1 MEPKCSLFG
10 EWVNLSLHLQWEEFD
25 VYQAAT
31 QSMCC
36 GSWRLQPGLECSSV
50 AGGLRTLETLHAR
63 HQTAEKSTDAFV
75 SLIMSGRLSQPD
87 RRQRLPGRAKLM
99 GASGGERVL
108 GDPRYKQ
115 IVYFPLRKRR
125 ADLHLWSTAA
135 VLYTVPA
142 HQ

>member
-1 MEPKCSLFG
+1 MNWP
-10 EWVNLSLHLQWEEFD
+10 LHLQWEEFD
-25 VYQAAT
+25 WYRRAV
-31 QSMCC
+31 
-36 GSWRLQPGLECSSV
+36 QPGLECSRV
-50 AGGLRTLETLHAR
+50 QRTLETLPAC
-63 HQTAEKSTDAFV
+63 HQTAEKSTDTFV

-87 RRQRLPGRAKLM
+87 RRQRLTSRAKLM

-108 GDPRYKQ
+108 GDPRYTQ

>member
-1 MEPKCSLFG
+1 MN
-10 EWVNLSLHLQWEEFD
+10 WSLHLQWEEFD
-25 VYQAAT
+25 WYRRDVYRAAA

-36 GSWRLQPGLECSSV
+36 GLWRLQPGLECSSV
-50 AGGLRTLETLHAR
+50 AGGLRIRRTLETLHAR
-63 HQTAEKSTDAFV
+63 HQTAEKSTDTFV
-75 SLIMSGRLSQPD
+75 SLIVSGRLSQPD
-87 RRQRLPGRAKLM
+87 RRQRLTGRAKLM